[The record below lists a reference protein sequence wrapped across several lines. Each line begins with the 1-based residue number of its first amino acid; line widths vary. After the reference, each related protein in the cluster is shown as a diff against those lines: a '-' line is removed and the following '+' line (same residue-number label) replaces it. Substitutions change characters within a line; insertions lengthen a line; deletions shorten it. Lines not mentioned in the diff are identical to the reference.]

1 MKTRSYRF
9 SFGLIAALYFVFGFI
24 TWMNSVLIPFF
35 KEICEL
41 SEQASYLVTFAFYI
55 SYFVMALPSSWILKK
70 TGFANGMALG
80 LVVMS
85 IGAAIFIPAAES
97 RSFSLFLIGLFTQG
111 TGLALLQTAVNPY
124 VTILGPIEKAAKRMS
139 IMGVANKIAGM
150 IGIFLFSALLFSQ
163 MTEISEKI
171 ASLTGEARE
180 LELQLLAKRIV
191 FPYIAICISLLVL
204 AVLVFM
210 AHLPKVQTEESAKAD
225 GREKTSLFQYPY
237 FWLGVLCLFLYVGVE
252 VLAIDTL
259 SLYGQYQGFSSET
272 ATKFGAFSLVALVLG
287 YFVGIALIPKIMSQD
302 KALALS
308 GVLGLV
314 FAVFALLTSGV
325 VSLIF
330 LILLSFAHAVMWP
343 AIWPLAIENIG
354 RHTAT
359 ASAILIMAIA
369 GGACIPL
376 LYGSWVDAVGGN
388 RQLPYLI
395 FLPCYLYI
403 VYYASKGHKVGK

>member
-85 IGAAIFIPAAES
+85 MGAAIFIPAAKE
-97 RSFSLFLIGLFTQG
+97 RSFSLFLVGLFTQG

-139 IMGVANKIAGM
+139 IMGVANKVAGM
-150 IGIFLFSALLFSQ
+150 IGVFLFSAILFAQ
-163 MTEISEKI
+163 MTEIGQKTV
-171 ASLTGEARE
+171 SLTGEARE
-180 LELQLLAKRIV
+180 WELQLLAQRIV
-191 FPYIAICISLLVL
+191 PPYIAISISLLVL
-204 AVLVFM
+204 AALVFM
-210 AHLPKVQTEESAKAD
+210 AHLPKVQAEEATKD
-225 GREKTSLFQYPY
+225 EKTTKSSLFQYPY
-237 FWLGVLCLFLYVGVE
+237 FRLGVLCLFLYVGVE

-259 SLYGQYQGFSSET
+259 SLYGQYQGFSSEMS
-272 ATKFGAFSLVALVLG
+272 TKFGAFSLVALVLG
-287 YFVGIALIPKIMSQD
+287 YFAGIALIPKIISQN
-302 KALALS
+302 KALAIS
-308 GVLGLV
+308 GILGFVLAVLALV
-314 FAVFALLTSGV
+314 TSGAI
-325 VSLIF
+325 SLIF

-343 AIWPLAIENIG
+343 AIWPLAIEKMG
-354 RHTAT
+354 HHTAT

-369 GGACIPL
+369 GGAIIPL
-376 LYGSWVDAVGGN
+376 LYGSWVDAIGGN
-388 RQLPYLI
+388 RQYPYLI

-403 VYYASKGHKVGK
+403 IYYATRGHKVGK